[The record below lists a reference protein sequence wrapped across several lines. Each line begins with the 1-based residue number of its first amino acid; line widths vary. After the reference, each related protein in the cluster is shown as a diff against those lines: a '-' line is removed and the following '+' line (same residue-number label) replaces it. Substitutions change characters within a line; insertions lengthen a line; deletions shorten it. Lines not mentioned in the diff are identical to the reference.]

1 MTENDMP
8 MISYN
13 AENAHSG
20 SYSLFLNF
28 RGIYAMPYFEGDVS
42 TLRMQFYLRQRSD
55 IYQLQV
61 GVMSDLSDHSSFVP
75 VATFNNSTTTEVSL
89 QTVDFSSCGDYSR
102 NYIDDVTLMVE
113 GAKSGQPDV
122 RIMMSEPHELAVYPN
137 PTTGRLKVEADEEVI
152 RIDVF
157 DYTGR
162 PVAIYESQT
171 EIDLSQLTVGLY
183 TLRVTLPDRIEIR
196 RVVKQ

>member
-1 MTENDMP
+1 M
-8 MISYN
+8 
-13 AENAHSG
+13 
-20 SYSLFLNF
+20 
-28 RGIYAMPYFEGDVS
+28 
-42 TLRMQFYLRQRSD
+42 
-55 IYQLQV
+55 
-61 GVMSDLSDHSSFVP
+61 
-75 VATFNNSTTTEVSL
+75 
-89 QTVDFSSCGDYSR
+89 DFSSYTGSGHYIAFKNSLPSGTSGDYSR